1 MFSAAYFTYDGIYS
15 GQYGLRI
22 ATFDTSAMQETTQTV
37 PTINTIKSANSKR
50 FYLAGVQQKDAPT
63 FQFSLVSEL
72 PIDIYNRIDILS
84 WLDGRASFK
93 PLIIHQN
100 DYNDLT
106 FNCVFVVNSI
116 RYFKDNCIG
125 FTVTATFDSPYQKLP
140 SIKKTVTSDGV
151 EQTIT
156 IINNSDIKDEYIY
169 PTVTFT
175 AKKSLGSGEQ
185 ITIQNVTDDAGGTR
199 KFYFKNLLDASD
211 VGGITVNVDNELK
224 KITANK
230 GGHLLQNFCY
240 MDGAKMSNKNWL
252 RLRKGENILNI
263 NINGTVTIDCP
274 QYIKIGF

>member
-22 ATFDTSAMQETTQTV
+22 ATFDATTMQETAQTV

-72 PIDIYNRIDILS
+72 PIDIYNRRDILS
-84 WLDGRASFK
+84 CLDGRTSFK

-100 DYNDLT
+100 DFNDLT

-116 RYFKDNCIG
+116 RYFKGNCIG
-125 FTVTATFDSPYQKLP
+125 FTVTATFESPYQKLP
-140 SIKKTVTSDGV
+140 SIRKTITSDGV

-156 IINNSDIKDEYIY
+156 IINNSDIKYEYIY

-175 AKKSLGSGEQ
+175 ATKNLDGGEQ
-185 ITIQNVTDDAGGTR
+185 IIIHNQTDDIGGLR
-199 KFYFKNLLDASD
+199 KFYFKNLFGASD
-211 VGGITVNVDNELK
+211 TGNITVTVDNELK
-224 KITANK
+224 KITANS
-230 GGHLLQNFCY
+230 GGDLLQNFCRT
-240 MDGAKMSNKNWL
+240 DGAKMSHKNWL

-263 NINGTVTIDCP
+263 NINGTVTIDCT